1 MSMISVIIPVKDG
14 ERTLD
19 RCLQAVLHQQDL
31 DLLYEVIVVD
41 DGSSDDTVRIA
52 QQYDV
57 RVYSQPNG
65 GPAAARNTGATFAQ
79 GDLLVFT
86 DVDCQPTPGWLSAL
100 LAALENPEIIA
111 AKGVYRTRQQAP
123 VARFVQQEYAHKYRR
138 LNKQRYIDFIDTYS
152 AIYRRNVFVQNGGF
166 DTTFTGATAEDADLS
181 FRLARK
187 GYKMAFAPQAVVY
200 HQHDENLKEYF
211 QRKFGYGYWRAYI
224 YDRMPDKA
232 CADSHT
238 ARSLR
243 WQIPLLGLGVAA
255 LLATP
260 FVPQAWM
267 AAFVCL
273 LFFLLAD
280 LGLLLQI
287 ARQDAAILPL
297 APVLLFTRA
306 AALSSGLTLGFLNPP
321 KPHKGVQ
328 VGPGLLS
335 RAMKRLFDLMGAML
349 GLILSAPF
357 LALAAVAIK
366 LDSPGPVFYRQERVG
381 QGGRRFKILK
391 LRSMRMEADLLPP
404 EHNMANPLHG
414 PMQTPPNDPLIT
426 RVGRVLRRWSLDELP
441 QFWNVVKGD
450 MSLVGPRPEVPW
462 VVDQLNDWERER
474 LAMKPGMTGPVQVS
488 GRKLVDIDTRCQL
501 ETSFVREYSLL
512 NDFRILFRSIRAVLS
527 GKGAF

>member
-14 ERTLD
+14 EQTLD
-19 RCLQAVLHQQDL
+19 RCLQAVIQQQGHDIP
-31 DLLYEVIVVD
+31 YEVIIVD
-41 DGSSDDTVRIA
+41 DGSSDDTVSIA

-57 RVYSQPNG
+57 HVLSQPNG
-65 GPAAARNTGATFAQ
+65 GPAAARNTGAKLAR
-79 GDLLVFT
+79 GDLLVFL
-86 DVDCQPTPGWLSAL
+86 DADCEPTPGWLAAL
-100 LAALENPEIIA
+100 LAALENPEIVA

-123 VARFVQQEYAHKYRR
+123 VARFVQQEYVHKYRR
-138 LNKQRYIDFIDTYS
+138 LKRQRYIDFIDTYS

-200 HQHDENLKEYF
+200 HQHDENLKQYV

-224 YDRMPDKA
+224 YNRMPEKA
-232 CADSHT
+232 GGDSHT
-238 ARSLR
+238 PRSLR
-243 WQIPLLGLGVAA
+243 WQIPLFGLGFAA
-255 LLATP
+255 LLATL

-267 AAFVCL
+267 AALACL
-273 LFFLLAD
+273 LLFLFAD
-280 LGLLLQI
+280 RGLLLQI
-287 ARQDAAILPL
+287 ARQDRAILPL
-297 APVLLFTRA
+297 ASVMLVVRA

-335 RAMKRLFDLMGAML
+335 RALKRIFDLIGAVL
-349 GLILSAPF
+349 GVVLSAPI
-357 LALAAVAIK
+357 LALAAVVIK

-391 LRSMRMEADLLPP
+391 LRSMRIEAELVPP

-414 PMQTPPNDPLIT
+414 PLQTAPDDPLIT

-441 QFWNVVKGD
+441 QFWNVLKGD

-501 ETSFVREYSLL
+501 ETSFVKEYSLL
-512 NDFRILFRSIRAVLS
+512 KDLGILLRSILAVLS